1 MPKRELFHH
10 IPLQQ
15 PYTFDHPAEACR
27 MESAQTGLQTAMLAA
42 DQVRQKLTILRNR
55 LLYPNMGLQEP
66 QNIIDVIDNDLSA
79 LIYTQ
84 NDRIIAIKL
93 NLPDTPEEIKK
104 NIASMPHH
112 LRLSL

>member
-10 IPLQQ
+10 IPLEQ
-15 PYTFDHPAEACR
+15 PLTPDHPAQACR
-27 MESAQTGLQTAMLAA
+27 MESAQMSLQTAMLAA
-42 DQVRQKLTILRNR
+42 DRVRQTLTLLRNT
-55 LLYPNMGLQEP
+55 LAYPHISPQDP

-84 NDRIIAIKL
+84 NDRINAIKL

-104 NIASMPHH
+104 NIASMPLH
-112 LRLSL
+112 LRL